1 MRIVDA
7 VFERFGAV
15 GWKAATM
22 VALIACTL
30 WPMVRTHA
38 ASVPVEAVASY
49 ASSAFGSA
57 AQTAIQAASEW
68 PRVWN
73 GRALRPLA
81 LSPVE
86 QRFAAGFPGRIV
98 RLTDGEQTLV
108 WREVKTPTRMLHPAV
123 DCYRALGFAIDNAL
137 LERDAEGLLW
147 RCFIAERGGQRI
159 RVCERI
165 VDARGASFTDTSSW
179 FWSAQLGESVGPWQA
194 ITTARPL

>member
-1 MRIVDA
+1 MRIADA
-7 VFERFGAV
+7 VVERFGVV
-15 GWKAATM
+15 GWKAASM
-22 VALIACTL
+22 AALIVCGL
-30 WPMVRTHA
+30 WPVLRALAPQAAVEPAAIHA
-38 ASVPVEAVASY
+38 P
-49 ASSAFGSA
+49 
-57 AQTAIQAASEW
+57 AASEW
-68 PRVWN
+68 PREWN

-98 RLTDGEQTLV
+98 RLTDGEQTVV
-108 WREVKTPTRMLHPAV
+108 WREVTTPTRLLHPAA
-123 DCYRALGFAIDNAL
+123 DCYRALGFAIEDAL
-137 LERDAEGLLW
+137 LERDGDGLLW
-147 RCFIAERGGQRI
+147 RCFVAEHHGQRI

>member
-1 MRIVDA
+1 MRIADA
-7 VFERFGAV
+7 VAERFGVV
-15 GWKAATM
+15 GWKAASM
-22 VALIACTL
+22 GALVVCAL
-30 WPMVRTHA
+30 WPMGVPMVRAIA
-38 ASVPVEAVASY
+38 AGGLVEAVEP
-49 ASSAFGSA
+49 A
-57 AQTAIQAASEW
+57 AINAPAASEW
-68 PRVWN
+68 PREWN

-98 RLTDGEQTLV
+98 RLTDGEQTIV
-108 WREVKTPTRMLHPAV
+108 WREVSIPTRMLHPAA
-123 DCYRALGFAIDNAL
+123 DCYRALGFAIDDTL

-147 RCFIAERGGQRI
+147 RCFVAERGGQRI

>member
-1 MRIVDA
+1 MRIADA
-7 VFERFGAV
+7 VAERFGVV
-15 GWKAATM
+15 GWKAASM
-22 VALIACTL
+22 AALVVCAL
-30 WPMVRTHA
+30 WPMVVPMVRTSA
-38 ASVPVEAVASY
+38 AGEAVATN
-49 ASSAFGSA
+49 A
-57 AQTAIQAASEW
+57 AATEW
-68 PRVWN
+68 PREWN
-73 GRALRPLA
+73 GQALRPLA

-98 RLTDGEQTLV
+98 RLTDGEQTVV
-108 WREVKTPTRMLHPAV
+108 WREVSTPTRMLHPAA
-123 DCYRALGFAIDNAL
+123 DCYRALGFAIDDTL

-147 RCFIAERGGQRI
+147 RCFVAERGGQRI

>member
-1 MRIVDA
+1 MRIADA
-7 VFERFGAV
+7 VAERFGVV
-15 GWKAATM
+15 GWKAASMSALVVCALWPM
-22 VALIACTL
+22 VV
-30 WPMVRTHA
+30 PMVRTHA
-38 ASVPVEAVASY
+38 AGEAVEAVAIN
-49 ASSAFGSA
+49 A
-57 AQTAIQAASEW
+57 AASEW
-68 PRVWN
+68 PREWN

-98 RLTDGEQTLV
+98 RLTDGEQTVV
-108 WREVKTPTRMLHPAV
+108 WREVSTPTRMLHPAA
-123 DCYRALGFAIDNAL
+123 DCYRALGFAIDGAL

-147 RCFIAERGGQRI
+147 RCFVAERGGQRI

>member
-1 MRIVDA
+1 MRIADA
-7 VFERFGAV
+7 VAERFGVV
-15 GWKAATM
+15 GWKAASM
-22 VALIACTL
+22 AAFVVCAL
-30 WPMVRTHA
+30 WPMVGMMAPMVRVHA
-38 ASVPVEAVASY
+38 AGEAGEAVAIN
-49 ASSAFGSA
+49 A
-57 AQTAIQAASEW
+57 AASEW
-68 PRVWN
+68 PREWN

-98 RLTDGEQTLV
+98 RLTDGEQTVV
-108 WREVKTPTRMLHPAV
+108 WREVSTPTRMLHPAA
-123 DCYRALGFAIDNAL
+123 DCYRALGFAIDGAL

-147 RCFIAERGGQRI
+147 RCFVAERGGQRI